1 LRTTVAIPCY
11 NEATTIAKVVSD
23 FRKELPEAEILVVD
37 NASSDDSGARAA
49 AAGARVVREKRRGKG
64 YVMQTILETVDA
76 DVCVIVDGDDTY
88 FAEDVHQLLLPVTS
102 DQADMVVG
110 DRLKEAT
117 SVALNDLHRF
127 GNRAILAIINMAFR
141 TDFQDVLSGYRVMN
155 RKFMNAVPLIA
166 GGFETETELT
176 LQALE
181 KGMVIREMPIRY
193 RARPVGSVSKLSP
206 FADGYR
212 ILITMAVLLRNHRPL
227 YFFSSIAVGLLIA
240 DGVYAAALL
249 AGRLPPYGR
258 LVHGGVMGGI
268 ALLASGLVLIG
279 ILLNAV
285 SAGFQELTALQRA
298 RVFPV
303 GQLHAAAQRNQ
314 HGRRQRGAVEYA
326 ASAIA
331 DHDPHHRLRG
341 APITIGAPFQP
352 PAVHQTLAVNAH
364 VHRHCRDA
372 GMLARRAPRVRK
384 IGRNIADEGLRI
396 DEVSPN
402 IVVRGRFG
410 VVLSS
415 G

>member
-1 LRTTVAIPCY
+1 MRTTVAIPCY

-227 YFFSSIAVGLLIA
+227 YFFSSIAVGLLVA

-258 LVHGGVMGGI
+258 LVHAGVMGGM

-285 SAGFQELTALQRA
+285 SAGFQELTALQR
-298 RVFPV
+298 R
-303 GQLHAAAQRNQ
+303 
-314 HGRRQRGAVEYA
+314 
-326 ASAIA
+326 
-331 DHDPHHRLRG
+331 
-341 APITIGAPFQP
+341 
-352 PAVHQTLAVNAH
+352 
-364 VHRHCRDA
+364 
-372 GMLARRAPRVRK
+372 PR
-384 IGRNIADEGLRI
+384 
-396 DEVSPN
+396 
-402 IVVRGRFG
+402 
-410 VVLSS
+410 
-415 G
+415 

>member
-1 LRTTVAIPCY
+1 MRTTVAIPCY

-37 NASSDDSGARAA
+37 NASSDDSGPRAA

-249 AGRLPPYGR
+249 AGRLPAYGR

-285 SAGFQELTALQRA
+285 SAGFQELTALQR
-298 RVFPV
+298 R
-303 GQLHAAAQRNQ
+303 
-314 HGRRQRGAVEYA
+314 
-326 ASAIA
+326 
-331 DHDPHHRLRG
+331 
-341 APITIGAPFQP
+341 
-352 PAVHQTLAVNAH
+352 
-364 VHRHCRDA
+364 
-372 GMLARRAPRVRK
+372 PR
-384 IGRNIADEGLRI
+384 
-396 DEVSPN
+396 
-402 IVVRGRFG
+402 
-410 VVLSS
+410 
-415 G
+415 

>member
-1 LRTTVAIPCY
+1 MRTTVAIPCY

-110 DRLKEAT
+110 DRLKEAS

-181 KGMVIREMPIRY
+181 KGMVILEMPIRY

-227 YFFSSIAVGLLIA
+227 YFFSSIAVGLLVA

-258 LVHGGVMGGI
+258 LVHAGVMGGM

-285 SAGFQELTALQRA
+285 SAGFQELTALQR
-298 RVFPV
+298 R
-303 GQLHAAAQRNQ
+303 
-314 HGRRQRGAVEYA
+314 
-326 ASAIA
+326 
-331 DHDPHHRLRG
+331 
-341 APITIGAPFQP
+341 
-352 PAVHQTLAVNAH
+352 
-364 VHRHCRDA
+364 
-372 GMLARRAPRVRK
+372 PR
-384 IGRNIADEGLRI
+384 
-396 DEVSPN
+396 
-402 IVVRGRFG
+402 
-410 VVLSS
+410 
-415 G
+415 

>member
-1 LRTTVAIPCY
+1 MRTTVAIPCY

-23 FRKELPEAEILVVD
+23 FRKELPDAEILVVD
-37 NASSDDSGARAA
+37 NASNDESGARAA

-64 YVMQTILETVDA
+64 FVMQTILETVDA

-88 FAEDVHQLLLPVTS
+88 FAEDVHKLLQPVTS

-110 DRLKEAT
+110 DRLKEAS

-155 RKFMNAVPLIA
+155 RNFMGSVPLIT

-181 KGMVIREMPIRY
+181 KGMVILEMPIRY
-193 RARPVGSVSKLSP
+193 RARPEGSVSKLSP

-227 YFFSSIAVGLLIA
+227 YFFSSIAVGLLVA
-240 DGVYAAALL
+240 DGVYLAALL

-258 LVHGGVMGGI
+258 LVHIGVMGGL

-279 ILLNAV
+279 VLLNAV
-285 SAGFQELTALQRA
+285 SAAFQEMTALQR
-298 RVFPV
+298 R
-303 GQLHAAAQRNQ
+303 
-314 HGRRQRGAVEYA
+314 
-326 ASAIA
+326 
-331 DHDPHHRLRG
+331 
-341 APITIGAPFQP
+341 
-352 PAVHQTLAVNAH
+352 
-364 VHRHCRDA
+364 
-372 GMLARRAPRVRK
+372 PR
-384 IGRNIADEGLRI
+384 
-396 DEVSPN
+396 
-402 IVVRGRFG
+402 
-410 VVLSS
+410 
-415 G
+415 

>member
-110 DRLKEAT
+110 DRLKEAS

-249 AGRLPPYGR
+249 AGRLPAYGR

-285 SAGFQELTALQRA
+285 SAGFQELTALQR
-298 RVFPV
+298 R
-303 GQLHAAAQRNQ
+303 
-314 HGRRQRGAVEYA
+314 
-326 ASAIA
+326 
-331 DHDPHHRLRG
+331 
-341 APITIGAPFQP
+341 
-352 PAVHQTLAVNAH
+352 
-364 VHRHCRDA
+364 
-372 GMLARRAPRVRK
+372 PR
-384 IGRNIADEGLRI
+384 
-396 DEVSPN
+396 
-402 IVVRGRFG
+402 
-410 VVLSS
+410 
-415 G
+415 

>member
-1 LRTTVAIPCY
+1 MRTTVAIPCY
-11 NEATTIAKVVSD
+11 NEATTIVKVVSD

-155 RKFMNAVPLIA
+155 RKFMKAVPLIA

-249 AGRLPPYGR
+249 AGRLPAYGR

-285 SAGFQELTALQRA
+285 SAGFQELTALQR
-298 RVFPV
+298 R
-303 GQLHAAAQRNQ
+303 
-314 HGRRQRGAVEYA
+314 
-326 ASAIA
+326 
-331 DHDPHHRLRG
+331 
-341 APITIGAPFQP
+341 
-352 PAVHQTLAVNAH
+352 
-364 VHRHCRDA
+364 
-372 GMLARRAPRVRK
+372 PR
-384 IGRNIADEGLRI
+384 
-396 DEVSPN
+396 
-402 IVVRGRFG
+402 
-410 VVLSS
+410 
-415 G
+415 

>member
-1 LRTTVAIPCY
+1 MRTTVAIPCY

-249 AGRLPPYGR
+249 AGRLPAYGR
-258 LVHGGVMGGI
+258 LVHAGVMGGI

-285 SAGFQELTALQRA
+285 SAGFQELTALQR
-298 RVFPV
+298 R
-303 GQLHAAAQRNQ
+303 
-314 HGRRQRGAVEYA
+314 
-326 ASAIA
+326 
-331 DHDPHHRLRG
+331 
-341 APITIGAPFQP
+341 
-352 PAVHQTLAVNAH
+352 
-364 VHRHCRDA
+364 
-372 GMLARRAPRVRK
+372 PR
-384 IGRNIADEGLRI
+384 
-396 DEVSPN
+396 
-402 IVVRGRFG
+402 
-410 VVLSS
+410 
-415 G
+415 

>member
-1 LRTTVAIPCY
+1 MRTTVAIPCY

-37 NASSDDSGARAA
+37 NASSDDSGARAVQ
-49 AAGARVVREKRRGKG
+49 AGARVVREKRRGKG
-64 YVMQTILETVDA
+64 YVMQTILETVEA

-110 DRLKEAT
+110 DRLKQAS
-117 SVALNDLHRF
+117 SVALTDVHRF
-127 GNRAILAIINMAFR
+127 GNRVILAIINMAFR
-141 TDFQDVLSGYRVMN
+141 TKFQDVLSGYRVMN
-155 RKFMNAVPLIA
+155 RNFMDSVPLIT

-193 RARPVGSVSKLSP
+193 RARPEGSVSKLSP

-227 YFFSSIAVGLLIA
+227 YFFSSIALGLLIA

-249 AGRLPPYGR
+249 AHRLPPYGT
-258 LVHGGVMGGI
+258 LVHAGVMGGL

-285 SAGFQELTALQRA
+285 SAGFQEMTAL
-298 RVFPV
+298 
-303 GQLHAAAQRNQ
+303 H
-314 HGRRQRGAVEYA
+314 RR
-326 ASAIA
+326 
-331 DHDPHHRLRG
+331 
-341 APITIGAPFQP
+341 
-352 PAVHQTLAVNAH
+352 
-364 VHRHCRDA
+364 
-372 GMLARRAPRVRK
+372 PR
-384 IGRNIADEGLRI
+384 
-396 DEVSPN
+396 
-402 IVVRGRFG
+402 
-410 VVLSS
+410 
-415 G
+415 